1 LEKNVP
7 VSPSSQSQVEQ
18 VPSSSIESIAQ
29 DIIQSE
35 FNSTQF
41 TQSQQEELVML
52 LTQILEDIFHVE
64 NRLLRLLLQDHSA
77 FKAFAFAFTQAIFVY
92 DKDDKAAVEK
102 FLQSHSMT
110 WDHALQVKKTAV
122 HRRVRRYVPPPDV
135 LCPTLQKLFDCWKD
149 VPCSLDPEK
158 GPLFNQK
165 ARKQAENILHT
176 ARQGFL
182 SDPPGIPLYYK
193 IGVDRNGLNYYRTVR
208 GTNSIEGGIHMPLR
222 RTFGSLNASP
232 ELTDALLCNYRDRR
246 NTTVC
251 IFFCL
256 LFHSH

>member
-1 LEKNVP
+1 
-7 VSPSSQSQVEQ
+7 
-18 VPSSSIESIAQ
+18 VPSP
-29 DIIQSE
+29 DI
-35 FNSTQF
+35 
-41 TQSQQEELVML
+41 
-52 LTQILEDIFHVE
+52 
-64 NRLLRLLLQDHSA
+64 
-77 FKAFAFAFTQAIFVY
+77 
-92 DKDDKAAVEK
+92 
-102 FLQSHSMT
+102 
-110 WDHALQVKKTAV
+110 
-122 HRRVRRYVPPPDV
+122 
-135 LCPTLQKLFDCWKD
+135 LCPTLRKLFDCWKD

-176 ARQGFL
+176 AQQGFL

-193 IGVDRNGLNYYRTVR
+193 MGVDRNGLNYYRTVR

-251 IFFCL
+251 TFICF
-256 LFHSH
+256 LFSNH